1 MNKENSHKTILTF
14 SIIFLV
20 VTSIIF
26 AYSKLKYNSYL
37 SELNNLESLKKE
49 LQNIKEEVEI
59 NSKSLAIKE
68 KDLNDKSIEFFTTYG
83 FDYLKEDDELVQEEV
98 KRLQDENNR
107 IKNDLKEELKKYIH
121 YFDGEYYESEDFS
134 GLVAKIT
141 SLDDRE
147 ISEQLNPDI
156 YSQLAIDGFMN
167 EAKKTGTIAYLN
179 SINGESKF
187 NNLLLFLTAIY
198 SDNLYEVS
206 HDLTDIPENLNS
218 IYNNVL
224 TTHQIFKT
232 LESFGLNTGTLT
244 SANLNELVYNT
255 EVFVRKYYE
264 NQAVIAK
271 LTGETYEKSE

>member
-20 VTSIIF
+20 VTSVIF

-49 LQNIKEEVEI
+49 LQNIKEEVEV

-232 LESFGLNTGTLT
+232 LESFELNTGTLT
-244 SANLNELVYNT
+244 STNLNELVYNT
-255 EVFVRKYYE
+255 EAFVRKYYE